1 MRKGGLKTIGRERGW
16 KGRGRGG
23 AGTSLLRMVSP
34 RFVVHSQRQGSPCS
48 RTCLRSL
55 KTSFER
61 PPPCFQG
68 LSAQGELCAGT
79 ESCSPASLQDE
90 FPYSRGVACTTP
102 TRDYRH
108 WAELKGYAT
117 DLEFL
122 PFETEGTVYFRT
134 EMLATTLLQRATLL
148 RQLVNPHSQPGIGCW
163 TLETTCRRSALS
175 RR

>member
-1 MRKGGLKTIGRERGW
+1 MFENMLTFTENQLRE
-16 KGRGRGG
+16 
-23 AGTSLLRMVSP
+23 A
-34 RFVVHSQRQGSPCS
+34 
-48 RTCLRSL
+48 
-55 KTSFER
+55 
-61 PPPCFQG
+61 PPCFLG

-79 ESCSPASLQDE
+79 ESSSLHDE